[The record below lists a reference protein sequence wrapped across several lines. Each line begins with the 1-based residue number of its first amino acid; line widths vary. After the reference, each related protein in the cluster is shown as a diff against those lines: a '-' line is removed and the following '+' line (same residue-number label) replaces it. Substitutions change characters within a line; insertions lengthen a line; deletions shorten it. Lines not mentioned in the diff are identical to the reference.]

1 MAYIFTLLFLFSTPS
16 WATSLFE
23 DNFDKKEKSKIFQRL
38 FTTENLVEIVPD
50 AGVNHSA
57 GLRVT
62 YVGNEVGSK
71 RIVSRFELSEAV
83 TEASLSYDVKFE
95 EDFQFVKG
103 GKIHGLGP
111 SNPIAAGD
119 PMKPSGWS
127 SRIMF
132 FDQGKVASYLYHQRK
147 TEKYG
152 DTHIDE
158 NFKFQNGKF
167 YAVTLYTKINSS
179 AEANDGEAWIYID
192 GKRIVGQ
199 SNVQFWKAEQELSKI
214 SNFMFSTFFGGHEP
228 AWAPKDVNGEYKNVH
243 AIFDNFIVEN
253 GLKIRISPG
262 KLNYT
267 LAP

>member
-1 MAYIFTLLFLFSTPS
+1 MAYVFTILFLLFGTLSRAS
-16 WATSLFE
+16 SLFQ
-23 DNFDKKEKSKIFQRL
+23 DDFDKKENSKIFQRL
-38 FTTENLVEIVPD
+38 FNKENLVEIVPG
-50 AGVNHSA
+50 AGVSQTP

-95 EDFQFVKG
+95 EDFQFMKG

-111 SNPIAAGD
+111 SNPVAAGD
-119 PMKPSGWS
+119 SMEPSRWS

-132 FDQGKVASYLYHQRK
+132 FDQGKIASYLYHQRK
-147 TEKYG
+147 TGQYG

-179 AEANDGEAWIYID
+179 AEASDGEAWVYID

-199 SNVQFWKAEQELSKI
+199 GNVQFWKTDPESSKI
-214 SNFMFSTFFGGHEP
+214 SKFMFSTFFGGHDP
-228 AWAPKDVNGEYKNVH
+228 SWAPKDVSGGYKNVH
-243 AIFDNFIVEN
+243 AIFDNFVVEK
-253 GLKIRISPG
+253 GLKIRASPG
-262 KLNYT
+262 Q
-267 LAP
+267 